1 MADCEPAM
9 KDHLIPQIVEAI
21 TEGYTELYAETLN
34 LQVRD
39 LHQEVFEVK
48 DTVNRMRTELMDLT
62 ATVNRMHTEQSVLV
76 TLINRILEI
85 AEHSRDAQDLLEQDA
100 QEQTEQEEESYT
112 PISDEFAEQC
122 REMPAPK
129 RARWGTFD
137 V

>member
-1 MADCEPAM
+1 MMADCEPAM

-21 TEGYTELYAETLN
+21 TEGYTELYAETLDR
-34 LQVRD
+34 QVRD
-39 LHQEVFEVK
+39 LTKEVFEVK
-48 DTVNRMRTELMDLT
+48 ATVNRMRTELMDLT
-62 ATVNRMHTEQSVLV
+62 ATVNRMHTE
-76 TLINRILEI
+76 INRILEI
-85 AEHSRDAQDLLEQDA
+85 AEHSRDAQDVLEQDA

-112 PISDEFAEQC
+112 PMSDEFAEQC